1 MDFMKKDEEKL
12 KSRTSK
18 IIIRK
23 QISLDF
29 NLTSYVFLFL
39 TLIVCLNFG
48 GIIYSIDTL
57 SDIKNDVLRL
67 DERIERVEEQDSSL
81 YIEEEVNNYYRELS
95 DKTDEAIDRILTI
108 VGLLATILIFLFY
121 NRILYFG

>member
-1 MDFMKKDEEKL
+1 M
-12 KSRTSK
+12 
-18 IIIRK
+18 
-23 QISLDF
+23 DF

-81 YIEEEVNNYYRELS
+81 YIEEEINNYYRELS

>member
-1 MDFMKKDEEKL
+1 MKKDEEKL

-108 VGLLATILIFLFY
+108 AGLLATILIFLFY

>member
-108 VGLLATILIFLFY
+108 AGLLATILIFLFY

>member
-1 MDFMKKDEEKL
+1 MKKDEEKL

>member
-1 MDFMKKDEEKL
+1 M
-12 KSRTSK
+12 
-18 IIIRK
+18 
-23 QISLDF
+23 
-29 NLTSYVFLFL
+29 
-39 TLIVCLNFG
+39 
-48 GIIYSIDTL
+48 
-57 SDIKNDVLRL
+57 
-67 DERIERVEEQDSSL
+67 ERVEEQNSSL